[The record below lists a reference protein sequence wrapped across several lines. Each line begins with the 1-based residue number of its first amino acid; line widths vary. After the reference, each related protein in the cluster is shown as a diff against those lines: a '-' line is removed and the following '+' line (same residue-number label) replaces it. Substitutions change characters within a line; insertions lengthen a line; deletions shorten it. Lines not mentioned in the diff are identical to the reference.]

1 MGKGSC
7 GGVYDPKAASNG
19 RIPVKKIGDETVF
32 RPDGSLTR
40 PFGAPSPGGEGKVL
54 RVVPSPPRRRRP
66 EGPDEGSVGTR
77 TLPAISKRLPAVSL
91 CLPRRS
97 W

>member
-54 RVVPSPPRRRRP
+54 RVVPSPPRRRWP
-66 EGPDEGSVGTR
+66 EGPDEQTPST
-77 TLPAISKRLPAVSL
+77 VSL
-91 CLPRRS
+91 PGFKKGTS
-97 W
+97 WGKKGCAPGS

>member
-40 PFGAPSPGGEGKVL
+40 PFGAPSPGGRGESPAGCPFSPQEKVA
-54 RVVPSPPRRRRP
+54 RRA
-66 EGPDEGSVGTR
+66 G
-77 TLPAISKRLPAVSL
+77 
-91 CLPRRS
+91 
-97 W
+97 